1 MCEKKGK
8 IPQVRLCHAMVGFH
22 LSSLLVTEVQRAL
35 AQMSRVPEGLHRKP
49 GAAEGHQ
56 EEPAVLGSHL

>member
-1 MCEKKGK
+1 
-8 IPQVRLCHAMVGFH
+8 MVGLH
-22 LSSLLVTEVQRAL
+22 LSFLLVTEVQRAL
-35 AQMSRVPEGLHRKP
+35 AQMSRGPGGLHRKP